1 MGQVK
6 TEKKNKLFFKRKIIK
21 EIMCQKL
28 ID

>member
-1 MGQVK
+1 MG
-6 TEKKNKLFFKRKIIK
+6 EKKNKLFFNRKIIK